1 MYNVHIVWEKGKAMA
16 ERVGRKS
23 TWSSL
28 SRFEQLTLA
37 SSILIWVGAVLF
49 GGGLFVAL
57 RNYRAERV
65 ALAAVGTLVATP
77 PVAASPTPT
86 AVLFPAGWSTATPA
100 PTPSVTPPV
109 QAILRTRVRETPASG
124 TTPQATRVVRL
135 PTKEVREP
143 VRIDGPGFPPPA
155 SQPPDRLTIP
165 AIELDA
171 PIVPVGWY
179 TVQEAGTEYN
189 VWQVADD
196 AVGWHKS
203 ADTPG
208 SPGNVV
214 LSGHHNI
221 KGEIFRYLVD
231 LDVGDHVVVYV
242 GDQAYHY
249 AVEEKLI
256 LKEKGE
262 PPEVREQNTTWIAPT
277 EDERLTMVTC
287 WPYTNNTHRLVVVSK
302 PIPSPESQ
310 GLTE

>member
-1 MYNVHIVWEKGKAMA
+1 MA
-16 ERVGRKS
+16 ERVERKS

-49 GGGLFVAL
+49 GGGLVVAF
-57 RNYRAERV
+57 RNYRAERT
-65 ALAAVGTLVATP
+65 ALAAAGTLAAP
-77 PVAASPTPT
+77 PPAVASPSPT
-86 AVLFPAGWSTATPA
+86 VVLFPAGWSTATPA
-100 PTPSVTPPV
+100 PTSSVTRSV
-109 QAILRTRVRETPASG
+109 QTILRTRVRETPAAG
-124 TTPQATRVVRL
+124 TTPQATRAVRL
-135 PTKEVREP
+135 PTEEVREP
-143 VRIDGPGFPPPA
+143 ARIDSTGFPPPA
-155 SQPPDRLTIP
+155 SQPPDRLIIP

-171 PIVPVGWY
+171 AIVPVGWY
-179 TVQEAGTEYN
+179 IVKEAGTEYS

-203 ADTPG
+203 AALPG
-208 SPGNVV
+208 NPGNVV

-221 KGEIFRYLVD
+221 KGEVFRYLVD
-231 LDVGDHVVVYV
+231 LDVGDRAIVYV

-262 PPEVREQNTTWIAPT
+262 PPEVREQNTAWIAPT

-287 WPYTNNTHRLVVVSK
+287 WPYTNNTHRLVIVAK